1 MICYCLV
8 DYIAQAGMEKVI
20 LKNDLYTLEAR
31 AKEWNL
37 LLKSELAL
45 IIETQV

>member
-1 MICYCLV
+1 MMLYCLV

-31 AKEWNL
+31 AKPVENGICS
-37 LLKSELAL
+37 LKVNWPL
-45 IIETQV
+45 